1 MIITEH
7 FWSDFLIHF
16 IFLYA
21 ILYAIFYLKKA
32 SFVVIA
38 LIGALVITY
47 INHTFY
53 PELRLVE
60 LVEIIG

>member
-1 MIITEH
+1 MIVMKN

-21 ILYAIFYLKKA
+21 ILYAIFFLKKA

-60 LVEIIG
+60 LVEIFG

>member
-1 MIITEH
+1 MIVTEY

-47 INHTFY
+47 INRTYY
-53 PELRLVE
+53 PALRLAE